1 MSFEFAYARTA
12 DFERGWANDPNDP
25 GGKTMHGVTESTW
38 LDYWRRRGTVPPRP
52 IEQATSS
59 QAKIVLN
66 DDYWT
71 RTFSQAAA
79 RLTSSPVIRVPL
91 TPYTARAVAT
101 LSNTVDTTAFIF
113 SASGDATSDTHTRG
127 THSCHTHR
135 THQKKNKTTEG

>member
-1 MSFEFAYARTA
+1 MS
-12 DFERGWANDPNDP
+12 NDRC
-25 GGKTMHGVTESTW
+25 GKTMHGVTESTW

-79 RLTSSPVIRVPL
+79 RLTLL
-91 TPYTARAVAT
+91 TCDPCT
-101 LSNTVDTTAFIF
+101 
-113 SASGDATSDTHTRG
+113 
-127 THSCHTHR
+127 THSLHCTRRRHSHKHSR
-135 THQKKNKTTEG
+135 HNGFYFFSVR